1 MMENGQNR
9 YRDLEKFL
17 TVLVLAMLGL
27 FIFFLV
33 MSANGSV
40 VGKVIAAVAIFA
52 VALFGLWVLRQ
63 NRELFRQRSIWM
75 TLSFLGAL
83 LCTLVSLLAGYPA
96 P

>member
-1 MMENGQNR
+1 METGHDR

-17 TVLVLAMLGL
+17 SVLIVVMLGL
-27 FIFFLV
+27 FILFLV
-33 MSANGSV
+33 MSANGTTLA
-40 VGKVIAAVAIFA
+40 KILAATLIFA

-63 NRELFRQRSIWM
+63 NRELLRQRSIWM
-75 TLSFLGAL
+75 TLSFLCTM

>member
-1 MMENGQNR
+1 MENKQNR

-17 TVLVLAMLGL
+17 TVLIIAMLGL
-27 FIFFLV
+27 FVFFLV
-33 MSANGSV
+33 MSANGTAI
-40 VGKVIAAVAIFA
+40 GKVIAAVAIFA

-63 NRELFRQRSIWM
+63 NHELLRQRSIWM
-75 TLSFLGAL
+75 TLSFLGTL